1 MNPLPVFPNAG
12 ATKELEIDT
21 EKDRDGRALREK
33 VLKTAADRAEGFE
46 DDKKYRGLNSYVDYR
61 AGFRKEHSIAS
72 EKGGG
77 AHGPMRAS
85 SNVRMTFIMDYKPD
99 ICKDYKE
106 TGYCGF
112 GDSCKFLHDR
122 GDYKQGW
129 QLDKEW
135 EEKEKQRKEAL
146 AKLEQL
152 ERNMGEDGVCV
163 PLEEEE
169 EEDDDDGIPP
179 ACAICENTW
188 DTIRDPVVTKCKHYF
203 CEHCALRH
211 NAKAKACFV
220 CHKPTGGTF
229 NTAKE
234 IVKRVKE
241 MKESGG
247 KWGKKVN
254 REKVASE
261 YGDVGSQGWL
271 LG

>member
-33 VLKTAADRAEGFE
+33 VLKTAAERAEGFE

-135 EEKEKQRKEAL
+135 EEKEKQRKAAL
-146 AKLEQL
+146 AKLEQM

-163 PLEEEE
+163 PLEDD
-169 EEDDDDGIPP
+169 EDDEEDGIPP
-179 ACAICENTW
+179 TCPICENTW
-188 DTIRDPVVTKCKHYF
+188 DAIRDPVVTKCKHYF

-211 NAKAKACFV
+211 NAKEKACFV
-220 CHKPTGGTF
+220 CHRPTGGTF

-241 MKESGG
+241 MKETGG

-254 REKVASE
+254 RDKRASE
-261 YGDVGSQGWL
+261 YGNVGSQGWL

>member
-1 MNPLPVFPNAG
+1 M
-12 ATKELEIDT
+12 
-21 EKDRDGRALREK
+21 
-33 VLKTAADRAEGFE
+33 
-46 DDKKYRGLNSYVDYR
+46 DYR

-72 EKGGG
+72 EKGSG

-135 EEKEKQRKEAL
+135 EEKEKQRKAAL
-146 AKLEQL
+146 AKLEQM

-163 PLEEEE
+163 PLE
-169 EEDDDDGIPP
+169 DDDDDDEEDGIPP
-179 ACAICENTW
+179 TCPICENTW
-188 DTIRDPVVTKCKHYF
+188 DAIRDPVVTKCKHYF

-211 NAKAKACFV
+211 NAKEKACFV
-220 CHKPTGGTF
+220 CHRPTGGTF

-241 MKESGG
+241 MKETGG

-254 REKVASE
+254 RDKRASE
-261 YGDVGSQGWL
+261 YGNVGSQGWL